1 MNMYLYYWYHQRI
14 TSRNIKIDFRGRSIF
29 RALSSSVFLSLP
41 PPSLSSPFP
50 FFFLN
55 KRRFCYRSGAGVR
68 QRNRMSA
75 RAGCDVRAAGRPA
88 STVNLPDWLA
98 TQTYFSLCVSFYR
111 LPLPRPRQFVVLFCL
126 SSYIRSFAL
135 RLARAIRYFEIRY
148 ASDRIG
154 ETRAFL
160 K

>member
-1 MNMYLYYWYHQRI
+1 MLH
-14 TSRNIKIDFRGRSIF
+14 F
-29 RALSSSVFLSLP
+29 SSTLFISP
-41 PPSLSSPFP
+41 PPSPSLSFPFSFLSFF

-88 STVNLPDWLA
+88 STVNLPDCL
-98 TQTYFSLCVSFYR
+98 QRKHIPLCVSFYR
-111 LPLPRPRQFVVLFCL
+111 PLPRPPDHANSPSSSACPRTFVL
-126 SSYIRSFAL
+126 SPCASH
-135 RLARAIRYFEIRY
+135 AIRYFEIRY
-148 ASDRIG
+148 ASDQIG

-160 K
+160 SN